1 MSLLKTKNA
10 LGVYPMPS
18 ADGSG
23 VIAVRMEYS
32 IAAVL
37 ALNDVIYMGDLPANH
52 VPVDFMLDSDDVSAG
67 ADVVMAVGI
76 INATD
81 NGLSTEAADG
91 GAAWLSGSTIGQAG
105 GIRGVRG
112 CGFSAMSSAS
122 ESSRRVGVHIST
134 AATTTTTG
142 KVGLML
148 QYRAAHYGK

>member
-1 MSLLKTKNA
+1 MSLLKTQNA

-23 VIAVRMEYS
+23 VIAVRMQHS

-81 NGLSTEAADG
+81 NGLSTEAAGG
-91 GAAWLSGSTIGQAG
+91 GAAGLSGSP
-105 GIRGVRG
+105 
-112 CGFSAMSSAS
+112 
-122 ESSRRVGVHIST
+122 
-134 AATTTTTG
+134 
-142 KVGLML
+142 
-148 QYRAAHYGK
+148 

>member
-105 GIRGVRG
+105 GMARPTTNVLPRG
-112 CGFSAMSSAS
+112 AAS

>member
-1 MSLLKTKNA
+1 MSLLKTKYA
-10 LGVYPMPS
+10 LGLYPMPT
-18 ADGSG
+18 ADGAD

-37 ALNDVIYMGDLPANH
+37 ALNDVIYMGDLPAGH

-76 INATD
+76 INGTD
-81 NGLSTEAADG
+81 NGLSTAAADG

-105 GIRGVRG
+105 GMARPTTNVLSRVT
-112 CGFSAMSSAS
+112 SS
-122 ESSRRVGVHIST
+122 ETSRRVGVHIST

-142 KVGLML
+142 KVGLTL
-148 QYRAAHYGK
+148 QYRASHYGK

>member
-105 GIRGVRG
+105 GMARPTTNVLSRV
-112 CGFSAMSSAS
+112 AAS